1 MSKKTVTISI
11 SVILVILVGVF
22 AFTYINKPQGDIN
35 SANNDIN
42 KIEQSTEYKE
52 KSSKNDKTIEFL
64 KSVHGLKIENV
75 ELINNP
81 VGFDGVFLAPKESIR
96 KGVDYFLKESEND
109 KIDKVNIDIGKGYI
123 KAKMDYKITKKITT
137 PIEVK
142 IIPSLNKNK
151 DLLLTIDDVKFLD
164 LNVAKW
170 IVDIGV
176 KNFVK
181 DWFSKDSEM
190 MVEFNEGNVII
201 DKSNFK
207 SITLNGISIDS
218 KELKLDMMINLE
230 ELISE

>member
-11 SVILVILVGVF
+11 SLIVVILIGIFV
-22 AFTYINKPQGDIN
+22 FTYINKPENNTN
-35 SANNDIN
+35 STGTTQ
-42 KIEQSTEYKE
+42 IEQDTEQ
-52 KSSKNDKTIEFL
+52 KNDNSNKTIEFL

-81 VGFDGVFLAPKESIR
+81 VGFDGVFLAPKESISN
-96 KGVDYFLKESEND
+96 GVDYFLKESKND
-109 KIDKVNIDIGKGYI
+109 KIDKVNIDIGNGYI

-142 IIPSLNKNK
+142 IIPSLNKSK

-164 LNVAKW
+164 LNIAKW

-181 DWFSKDSEM
+181 DWFPKDSKII
-190 MVEFNEGNVII
+190 VEFNEGSVLI

-207 SITLNGISIDS
+207 GITLNGIAIDS

-230 ELISE
+230 ELITK